1 MRNTAEK
8 LLSWRKTINES
19 SWVLGRSKEPVPS
32 EDAIE
37 RKNGEVVE
45 PPDDIVLDSFDEM
58 FRSKLIDTKMTRDN
72 PQLFAVYLVGL
83 HLQQLRSPSI
93 LAQEV
98 IRILETNLGYAQSA
112 ILLVDPE
119 GRQLRPF
126 ALSKKAYGADF
137 RQASE
142 VYASRHE
149 LAIGKG
155 IAGRVAQSGQTI
167 CLGEAYHESSGSE
180 SRETAASVI
189 CVPIRVAGAVIGV
202 INVESTSSNA
212 FSDPDRQVLETVS
225 GQLAVAFQN
234 AHLIAQTQ
242 QGLELRNASPDK
254 TWKWQ
259 GLLASEEEGLANNL
273 DAGNRIRAIVKE
285 LRAQN
290 EELNAFNHTVAHD
303 LKNPLSILLGF
314 SEVLVQDYGAGRDE
328 VLEQAVRVIL
338 ENGRRIESIIN
349 ELLLLAEVRQLD
361 EIEIIPLDTTSI
373 IVETRKRLSNL
384 IGEYGVSI
392 RATANWPSAVGHR
405 PWVEEIWVN
414 YLSNAIKYGGTPPVV
429 ELGADEQPD
438 GMVRFWVRDNGSGIS
453 VADQARLFV
462 PFTKLQ
468 QVNTK
473 GHGLGLSI
481 VHRIT
486 AKLGGQVGVESKEG
500 DGSLFWFTLPAA
512 NSRKR

>member
-1 MRNTAEK
+1 MTFTTENVLSLLKKVNGNDRAVGQTDEEKNERNKDSIFRLRETLTQVADRQS
-8 LLSWRKTINES
+8 LS
-19 SWVLGRSKEPVPS
+19 
-32 EDAIE
+32 E
-37 RKNGEVVE
+37 RQT
-45 PPDDIVLDSFDEM
+45 DIV
-58 FRSKLIDTKMTRDN
+58 MTRDN

-98 IRILETNLGYAQSA
+98 IRVLENNLGYIQSA
-112 ILLVDPE
+112 ILLVDSE
-119 GRQLRPF
+119 EYQLRPF

-137 RQASE
+137 LQASE
-142 VYASRHE
+142 AFASRHE
-149 LAIGKG
+149 LALGKG

-167 CLGEAYHESSGSE
+167 CLGDVRDESPDLEGSE
-180 SRETAASVI
+180 TVSSVI
-189 CVPIRVAGAVIGV
+189 CVPIRVGGSVIGV
-202 INVESTSSNA
+202 INVENAFPNA

-234 AHLIAQTQ
+234 AHLIAQTRR
-242 QGLELRNASPDK
+242 EVERRNSSLGR
-254 TWKWQ
+254 TGNEQ
-259 GLLASEEEGLANNL
+259 ELLAGEQFELAADPNK
-273 DAGNRIRAIVKE
+273 GSRIRVIVKE

-314 SEVLVQDYGAGRDE
+314 SEVLVQDYGAGQDE

-338 ENGRRIESIIN
+338 ENGRRIENIIN

-361 EIEIIPLDTTSI
+361 EIQIEPLDTTSI

-384 IGEYGVSI
+384 IGDYGVSI
-392 RATANWPSAVGHR
+392 RVTANWPVAVGHR

-414 YLSNAIKYGGTPPVV
+414 YLSNAIKYGGTPPEV

-438 GMVRFWVRDNGSGIS
+438 GMVRFWVRDNGPGIS
-453 VADQARLFV
+453 FVDQTRLFV

-486 AKLGGQVGVESKEG
+486 AKLGGQVGVESQTGE
-500 DGSLFWFTLPAA
+500 GSLFWFTLPAA
-512 NSRKR
+512 SDHKR